1 MTEGKGGRPESAGNA
16 PRGLVLAGGRSRR
29 MGEDKGLIAYRG
41 QPQVVWLS
49 QLLLEFCASV
59 HVSIGPRQQDSSCY
73 GSLQTIIDRE
83 PGRGPAGGLMSAW
96 ELDPGAAWLLVAVDL
111 PLLDP
116 VTLGAL
122 TEGRSRRHLATAFRH
137 PDGPLEPLCTI
148 WEPAA
153 RSVLE
158 RRLAR
163 GGRLAAPAPGGGSRE
178 RIGTACARCYSER
191 GFARGS
197 KSRPARAAIAA
208 PVVVSAE

>member
-1 MTEGKGGRPESAGNA
+1 
-16 PRGLVLAGGRSRR
+16 

-163 GGRLAAPAPGGGSRE
+163 RDASLRRLLEAGPVNELEPPAPGAIRSVDSPGDRN
-178 RIGTACARCYSER
+178 RVLR
-191 GFARGS
+191 GLQ
-197 KSRPARAAIAA
+197 
-208 PVVVSAE
+208 

>member
-16 PRGLVLAGGRSRR
+16 PQGLVLAGGRSRR

-73 GSLQTIIDRE
+73 ESLQTIIDRE

-153 RSVLE
+153 RPVLE

-163 GGRLAAPAPGGGSRE
+163 GDASLRRLLEAGPVNELEPPAPGAIRSVDSPGDRN
-178 RIGTACARCYSER
+178 RVLR
-191 GFARGS
+191 GLQ
-197 KSRPARAAIAA
+197 
-208 PVVVSAE
+208 

>member
-163 GGRLAAPAPGGGSRE
+163 GDASLRRLLEAGPVNELEPPAPGAIRSVDSPGDRN
-178 RIGTACARCYSER
+178 RVLR
-191 GFARGS
+191 GLQ
-197 KSRPARAAIAA
+197 
-208 PVVVSAE
+208 

>member
-16 PRGLVLAGGRSRR
+16 PQGLVLAGGRSRR

-59 HVSIGPRQQDSSCY
+59 HVSIGPRQRDSSCY
-73 GSLQTIIDRE
+73 ESLQTIIDRE

-153 RSVLE
+153 RPVLE

-163 GGRLAAPAPGGGSRE
+163 GDASLRRLLEAGPVNELEPPAPGAIRSVDSPGDRN
-178 RIGTACARCYSER
+178 RVLR
-191 GFARGS
+191 GLQ
-197 KSRPARAAIAA
+197 
-208 PVVVSAE
+208 